1 MISNRLRKTG
11 AGILVSL
18 FTVVLLLVAAELVFR
33 AFLPQPLITVA
44 VQEWDSRL
52 GYKQSPGARGC
63 LRTPE
68 FDCPVQINS
77 KGLRDREYDYRK
89 ANDTLRILSLGDSF
103 TFGYGVTSD
112 ESFSKVLERLLN
124 EDGARLVRW
133 EVINAGVCGTGL
145 AHQLAYYEDEGSRY
159 DPDITL
165 VCICGANEFSDN
177 SMSGLYTVDG
187 DTLVRHEAC
196 LALPMKLRNVMMNLP
211 GYRTLFARSHLITY
225 IKRSVA
231 RYAYARGAGA
241 DKDSAEIAAGR
252 RRSLELAERLLLDLN
267 ERCRANGAR
276 LVVTVVPRP
285 DDSDQPDRVAALIR
299 FARQRGIAYADLAPG
314 FTREHLEGH
323 ITHFPHDG
331 HWNVTGH
338 ALAAQLLYEALRDSA
353 WIGTF

>member
-1 MISNRLRKTG
+1 MISDRFRKTG
-11 AGILVSL
+11 AGILVTL
-18 FTVVLLLVAAELVFR
+18 FTVILLLVAAELVFR

-44 VQEWDSRL
+44 VQEWDRRL

-68 FDCPVQINS
+68 FDCPVRINS
-77 KGLRDREYDYRK
+77 KGLRDREYDYLK
-89 ANDTLRILSLGDSF
+89 ADDTLRILSLGDSF
-103 TFGYGVTSD
+103 TFGYGVASD
-112 ESFSKVLERLLN
+112 ETFSKVLERLLN
-124 EDGARLVRW
+124 ADGAQPWRW

-159 DPDITL
+159 DADIVL

-177 SMSGLYTVDG
+177 SMSGLYTING
-187 DTLVRHEAC
+187 DTLVRHEAR
-196 LALPMKLRNVMMNLP
+196 LTLPMKLRNAMMNLP

-241 DKDSAEIAAGR
+241 EKDSTEVAAGR
-252 RRSLELAERLLLDLN
+252 RRSLELAKKLLLDLD
-267 ERCRANGAR
+267 ERCRTAGAK

-299 FARQRGIAYADLAPG
+299 FIRQRGIAYIDLAPG
-314 FTREHLEGH
+314 FSREHLEGH
-323 ITHFPHDG
+323 VTHFPRDG
-331 HWNVTGH
+331 HWSVAGH

-353 WIGTF
+353 WTRTF